1 VRSDERI
8 VDDLNERL
16 MNAHDIDVSD
26 VEVRCEGGKIVL
38 EGNVDQRWMK
48 HRVEDIAESCA
59 GVRDIDN
66 RIRVA
71 TGNSSLSSSQRGAT
85 TASGALGGQS
95 ASSSSSSS
103 LGSASTGSD
112 DAARLASST
121 TAKSKDASSTRT
133 GASGTTG
140 SSGSQH

>member
-1 VRSDERI
+1 
-8 VDDLNERL
+8 
-16 MNAHDIDVSD
+16 
-26 VEVRCEGGKIVL
+26 
-38 EGNVDQRWMK
+38 MK

-71 TGNSSLSSSQRGAT
+71 TGNSSLSSPQRGAT
-85 TASGALGGQS
+85 TASGSLGGQS
-95 ASSSSSSS
+95 TSSSSS
-103 LGSASTGSD
+103 LGSASAGSD

-121 TAKSKDASSTRT
+121 TTAKAKDASSTRT

-140 SSGSQH
+140 SSSSQH